1 MNFVTKEKTRRYY
14 ERHFGEDYSDFEHIY
29 EMLESMDNSV
39 LNLDKDKLSE
49 HGKYYA
55 QTTAKEIRM
64 TYAEK
69 DLIELTV
76 HQADF
81 IALMGVI
88 ITGNAIKMLGGL

>member
-1 MNFVTKEKTRRYY
+1 MNFLNRSRVKMYY
-14 ERHFGEDYSDFEHIY
+14 KRHFGEDCTDFDHIY
-29 EMLESMDNSV
+29 GMLESMDNSV
-39 LNLDKDKLSE
+39 LSLDKDKLSE

-55 QTTAKEIRM
+55 KTTAKEIRM

>member
-1 MNFVTKEKTRRYY
+1 MYFMNRPKVKIYY
-14 ERHFGEDYSDFEHIY
+14 KRHFGEDFTDFDHIY

-55 QTTAKEIRM
+55 KTTAKEIRM

-81 IALMGVI
+81 IALMGVV

>member
-29 EMLESMDNSV
+29 GMLESMDNSV
-39 LNLDKDKLSE
+39 LSLDKDKLSE

-55 QTTAKEIRM
+55 KTTAKEIRM

>member
-1 MNFVTKEKTRRYY
+1 MNFLNRSKVKMYY
-14 ERHFGEDYSDFEHIY
+14 KRHFGEDCTDFDHIY
-29 EMLESMDNSV
+29 GMLESMDNSV
-39 LNLDKDKLSE
+39 LSLDKDKLSE

-55 QTTAKEIRM
+55 KTTAKEIRM